1 MSAIKTR
8 MVPALYNALAILELL
23 ASSGAGLSLTE
34 LVEQSNLAKSSV
46 HYLLVTLERCG
57 YVRRSERTGRYMMG
71 VKLFTMGN
79 LALSSLSLRQR
90 ATAYLSGLRFRT
102 GLTVHMA
109 ILDGTEAILIAK
121 QKTNRGNHLA
131 SWVGKRM
138 DMHATGIGKAM
149 LAHLPKAEVDG
160 IVEKR
165 GLARHN
171 ENTISTLRRL
181 HEELDYVVKM
191 GYAVDNEEDELGVRC
206 LGVPIFGPD
215 GRPLAA
221 ISVAGSTEEIPLEN
235 LPHLSNELRHTA
247 KLLSQAVVESL
258 LPAWP
263 TLPIESMAAQRLS
276 RFGGAE
282 APSLS

>member
-8 MVPALYNALAILELL
+8 MVPALYNALSILELL
-23 ASSGAGLSLTE
+23 ASSRAGLSLAD

-71 VKLFTMGN
+71 VKLFSMGN

-90 ATAYLSGLRFRT
+90 AASYLAGLRNRT

-121 QKTNRGNHLA
+121 QETPRGSRLA

-149 LAHLPKAEVDG
+149 LAYLPKAEVDL

-171 ENTISTLRRL
+171 ENTISSLRRL
-181 HEELDYVVKM
+181 HEELDSVAKI
-191 GYAVDNEEDELGVRC
+191 GYALDNEEDELGVRC
-206 LGVPIFGPD
+206 LGVPILGPD

-221 ISVAGSTEEIPLEN
+221 ISVAGSAEEIPFEN

-247 KLLSQAVVESL
+247 KMLSQAVVESL

-263 TLPIESMAAQRLS
+263 ALSVQSVAPQRPS
-276 RFGGAE
+276 RFRGE
-282 APSLS
+282 ELPLLS